1 MICVYFWITI
11 NKHKGS
17 LFNFFKFMLGKIL
30 KLDWILIAAT
40 LLLLGI
46 GLLALYSISVSQN
59 NLSGGMTF
67 FGRQVVAFVIGIVIM
82 LVLSVVDYHYFR
94 SHSKIIYFAMLIMLL
109 IVLVKGSLV
118 RGTTGWISIG
128 FFNFQPVEIAKIL
141 LIISLA
147 SFITKSKAMLSEF
160 SRLVASFVLAGAV
173 IALVLLQP
181 DFGSALVLV
190 AILVTMIFLSGIE
203 WKYLATMFV
212 LGIVSL
218 VMIWFLLADYQKN
231 RIINFVNPENDP
243 RGSGYNVIQSMV
255 AVGSG
260 GLKGKGLGH
269 GSQSQLNF
277 LPENHTDFIFA
288 VIVEE
293 FGVLGAGVIMLLLL
307 VIFYRLKKIAELAMD
322 NFGYLIVAGAMAMF
336 FVQVV
341 VNVGMNIGVMPV
353 TGIPLIFLSY
363 GGSSLIS
370 SFMAIGI
377 INNVFLSS
385 RRSHE
390 SRIEIGEF

>member
-1 MICVYFWITI
+1 
-11 NKHKGS
+11 
-17 LFNFFKFMLGKIL
+17 MLGKIL

-40 LLLLGI
+40 LLLLGV
-46 GLLALYSISVSQN
+46 GLLALYSISVSQIN
-59 NLSGGMTF
+59 ADIKTSF
-67 FGRQVVAFVIGIVIM
+67 FIKQVTAFVIGIVLMFI
-82 LVLSVVDYHYFR
+82 LALTDYHYFR
-94 SHSKIIYFAMLIMLL
+94 AHSKIVYFLMIIILLVVLI
-109 IVLVKGSLV
+109 KGSLI

-141 LIISLA
+141 LVISLA
-147 SFITKSKAMLSEF
+147 SFITKSKAMLSEI
-160 SRLVASFVLAGAV
+160 SRLIASFVLAGVV
-173 IALVLLQP
+173 ISLVLMQP

-190 AILVTMIFLSGIE
+190 AILMTMIFLSGIE
-203 WKYLATMFV
+203 WKYLVSMFI
-212 LGIVSL
+212 LGILSL
-218 VMIWFLLADYQKN
+218 IVIWFLLADYQKN

-243 RGSGYNVIQSMV
+243 KGSGYNVIQSMV

-260 GLKGKGLGH
+260 GIKGKGLGH

-293 FGVLGAGVIMLLLL
+293 FGVLGAGIIILLLL

-322 NFGYLIVAGAMAMF
+322 NFGYLIVTGIMVMF

-341 VNVGMNIGVMPV
+341 VNIGMNIGVMPV

-377 INNVFLSS
+377 INNIFSTS
-385 RRSHE
+385 QRSIE
-390 SRIEIGEF
+390 TRIGAMDEL

>member
-1 MICVYFWITI
+1 
-11 NKHKGS
+11 
-17 LFNFFKFMLGKIL
+17 MLGRIL
-30 KLDWILIAAT
+30 KLDWILITAV

-46 GLLALYSISVSQN
+46 GLLALYSISVSQEN
-59 NLSGGMTF
+59 TNSGMSF
-67 FGRQVVAFVIGIVIM
+67 FAKQIVAFIIGIVVM
-82 LVLSVVDYHYFR
+82 VGLSLTDYHYFR
-94 SHSKIIYFAMLIMLL
+94 AHSKIVYFLMLIMLL

-128 FFNFQPVEIAKIL
+128 FFNFQPVELAKIFL
-141 LIISLA
+141 VLSLA
-147 SFITKSKAMLSEF
+147 SFITKSKAMLSEI
-160 SRLVASFVLAGAV
+160 SRLIASFVLAGIV
-173 IALVLLQP
+173 ITLVLLQP
-181 DFGSALVLV
+181 DFGSALVLA
-190 AILVTMIFLSGIE
+190 AILMTMIFLSGIE
-203 WKYLATMFV
+203 WKYLVSMFV
-212 LGIVSL
+212 LGIL
-218 VMIWFLLADYQKN
+218 GIIMIWFLLADYQKN

-243 RGSGYNVIQSMV
+243 KGSGYNVIQSMV

-293 FGVLGAGVIMLLLL
+293 FGVFGAGVITVLLF
-307 VIFYRLKKIAELAMD
+307 VIFYRLKKIAEIAMD
-322 NFGYLIVAGAMAMF
+322 NFGYLIVTGCMAMF

-341 VNVGMNIGVMPV
+341 VNIGMNIGLMPV

-370 SFMAIGI
+370 SFVAIGI
-377 INNVFLSS
+377 ISNIFSTS
-385 RRSHE
+385 RRSIE
-390 SRIEIGEF
+390 TRIGSMDEF

>member
-1 MICVYFWITI
+1 
-11 NKHKGS
+11 
-17 LFNFFKFMLGKIL
+17 MLGKIL
-30 KLDWILIAAT
+30 KLDWILIGAT
-40 LLLLGI
+40 LLLLGV
-46 GLLALYSISVSQN
+46 GLLALYSISVSQEN
-59 NLSGGMTF
+59 AHAEASF
-67 FGRQVVAFVIGIVIM
+67 FTKQLVAFSIGIVIM
-82 LVLSVVDYHYFR
+82 LALSLVDYHYFR
-94 SHSKIIYFAMLIMLL
+94 AHSKVVYFLMLIMLL

-118 RGTTGWISIG
+118 RGTTGWISVG

-160 SRLVASFVLAGAV
+160 SRLVSSFVLAGAV
-173 IALVLLQP
+173 IALVLMQP

-190 AILVTMIFLSGIE
+190 AILITMIFLSGIE
-203 WKYLATMFV
+203 WKYLLTMFF
-212 LGIVSL
+212 LGILSI

-260 GLKGKGLGH
+260 GMKGKGLGH

-293 FGVLGAGVIMLLLL
+293 FGVLGAGVILVLFF

-322 NFGYLIVAGAMAMF
+322 NFGYLIVTGCMAMF
-336 FVQVV
+336 FTQVV
-341 VNVGMNIGVMPV
+341 VNIGMNIGVMPV

-377 INNVFLSS
+377 INNIFSTS
-385 RRSHE
+385 QRSIE
-390 SRIEIGEF
+390 TRIGIMDEI